1 MFKLIVCSELGSNAS
16 VFPQNTI
23 PNGIMGLECQ
33 LPRKRGNA
41 SLNKGTSSKDEA

>member
-1 MFKLIVCSELGSNAS
+1 MFCSIMFKLIVCTELGSNAS

-33 LPRKRGNA
+33 LPRKKRKCNA
-41 SLNKGTSSKDEA
+41 E